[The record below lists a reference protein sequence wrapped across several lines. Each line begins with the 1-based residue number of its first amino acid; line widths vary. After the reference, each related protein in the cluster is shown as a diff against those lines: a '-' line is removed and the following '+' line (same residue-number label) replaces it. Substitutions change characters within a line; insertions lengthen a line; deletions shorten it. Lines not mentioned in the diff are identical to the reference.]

1 MKDWF
6 LAVAA
11 AVGAC
16 VYLYADYRIPTMEL
30 GDPLGPRAFPA
41 LIGIMLLVSAGLLA
55 LENRHRPPDRE
66 DDVAAV
72 RHNHYP
78 VLAGMLIW
86 TIGYYAAFEPVGYII
101 ATICYLFGLLCYF
114 NAGRHW
120 TNVLVAVGFTVVA
133 YGVFS
138 QFLGVQLPPGPFG
151 F

>member
-1 MKDWF
+1 MKDKF
-6 LAVAA
+6 LAIAA

-16 VYLYADYRIPTMEL
+16 VYLYADYQIPPTEL

-41 LIGIMLLVSAGLLA
+41 LIGILLLVSAGLLA
-55 LENRHRPPDRE
+55 LENRHRAPEPE

-86 TIGYYAAFEPVGYII
+86 TMCYYAVFEPVGYII
-101 ATICYLFGLLCYF
+101 ATVIYLFGLLCYF
-114 NAGRHW
+114 NTGRHR
-120 TNVLVAVGFTVVA
+120 TNVSVAVGFTAVA

-138 QFLGVQLPPGPFG
+138 QFLGVQLPHGPLG